1 MTPARRATDP
11 AASARARLERLA
23 RERKVELQLLLS
35 EFAVERLLYRLGVSR
50 HDERYV
56 LKGAMLF
63 KQRGGC

>member
-1 MTPARRATDP
+1 
-11 AASARARLERLA
+11 
-23 RERKVELQLLLS
+23 VELQLLLS